1 MPSRDVPHIPI
12 PNEYETELQAV
23 ISAMGDMQQP
33 ADRVG
38 WEHIGTL
45 GTGVLV
51 SDTMMFQRFG
61 PDASDS
67 QLGHFYGLA
76 LPLLMRGLPVEP
88 VQIETAQ
95 LDRYKTLLLSY
106 EGQKPPKPEF
116 HDALAAWVKAGGA
129 LIVVDN
135 DRDPFNNVREWWN
148 TGDMHYATPRHHL
161 FDKLGID
168 HDATGQ
174 HQVGQGIVTF
184 VNRSPSGLSRK
195 RDGAEQVERT
205 VQDAMARTG
214 QTWKESSAM
223 VLRRGPY
230 IVAAGLDLAADTKPI
245 TLKGRFIP
253 LFDAD
258 QPVVH
263 EYSDRARSTRLARGS
278 GSLSKRLR
286 RRGRRRLPCDE
297 SEGRRRIHHIRH
309 RRPGPDQRRREHAAA
324 ASAQGCNRQR
334 QAFGSQCDG
343 LPRRRLSHAFSE
355 YRRDL
360 QRLRLAVI

>member
-1 MPSRDVPHIPI
+1 MRSCPGRTAFLKRNIRLRNRARATPSATCRISRSRRNTR
-12 PNEYETELQAV
+12 PNLQAV

-135 DRDPFNNVREWWN
+135 DRDPFNKVREWWN

-168 HDATGQ
+168 HDVTGQ

-184 VNRSPSGLSRK
+184 LNRSPSGLSRK
-195 RDGAEQVERT
+195 RDGAEQV
-205 VQDAMARTG
+205 
-214 QTWKESSAM
+214 
-223 VLRRGPY
+223 
-230 IVAAGLDLAADTKPI
+230 
-245 TLKGRFIP
+245 
-253 LFDAD
+253 
-258 QPVVH
+258 
-263 EYSDRARSTRLARGS
+263 RARRSRRDGANRSNMDGNLSDGSSPRAVHCCRRARC
-278 GSLSKRLR
+278 R
-286 RRGRRRLPCDE
+286 RRYQTHHAKGP
-297 SEGRRRIHHIRH
+297 IH
-309 RRPGPDQRRREHAAA
+309 PA
-324 ASAQGCNRQR
+324 
-334 QAFGSQCDG
+334 
-343 LPRRRLSHAFSE
+343 L
-355 YRRDL
+355 
-360 QRLRLAVI
+360 